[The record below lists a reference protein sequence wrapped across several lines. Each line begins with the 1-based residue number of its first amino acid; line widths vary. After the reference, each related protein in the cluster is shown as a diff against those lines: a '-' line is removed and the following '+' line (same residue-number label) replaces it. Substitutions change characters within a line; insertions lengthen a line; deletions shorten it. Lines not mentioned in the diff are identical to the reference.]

1 MEVVNNQ
8 KVQARSYIR
17 NDLKSNVTNISH
29 ESNEIQNTL
38 AMSNHSLGGS
48 PMGAGSETIGYCQ
61 KALSD
66 LSQAL
71 QKINLAAG
79 YIDQLK
85 TTEEIP
91 DDEY

>member
-38 AMSNHSLGGS
+38 AMLNHSLGGS
-48 PMGAGSETIGYCQ
+48 PMGAGSETIGNT
-61 KALSD
+61 S
-66 LSQAL
+66 
-71 QKINLAAG
+71 
-79 YIDQLK
+79 
-85 TTEEIP
+85 
-91 DDEY
+91 